1 MAKILQAHPRN
12 IERIVSLIAQNKLV
26 VIPYGKKER
35 RVFAIVGLANESI
48 VSRMKQIKD
57 RNASQGV
64 AISGIPDVA
73 PMVAELEKTPAL
85 VKAAKRLK
93 ITPQEVIE
101 RCFQVGGI
109 GLILVAQKWLP
120 KGSTMVN
127 EKGER
132 TVLVAG
138 EISDEKYDIFPKV
151 YRHLI
156 KQHNQV
162 MVGTSANIH
171 GEDTYHIMEQD
182 MAIDKLKN
190 HVDLFIWDKLKIGIF
205 PFFKH
210 LTSSTII
217 DLTGYKPKVVRWG
230 SIHPRRFKKIFPTLI
245 FESNNLKHYKGR
257 ERLYHVFFKNLLISL
272 KKVFRS

>member
-12 IERIVSLIAQNKLV
+12 IKKIASLIAQNKLV

-35 RVFAIVGLANESI
+35 RVFAMVGLANDSI
-48 VSRMKQIKD
+48 VARMKKIKS
-57 RNASQGV
+57 RHASQGV

-73 PMVAELEKTPAL
+73 PMVAELEKTTAL
-85 VKAAKRLK
+85 VKSAKRLK

-101 RCFQVGGI
+101 RCFQIGGI
-109 GLILVAQKWLP
+109 GLILIAQKWLP
-120 KGSTMVN
+120 KGTTMVN
-127 EKGER
+127 KKGER

-190 HVDLFIWDKLKIGIF
+190 HVDLFIYDKLTLGTL
-205 PFFKH
+205 PLFKH
-210 LTSSTII
+210 MTSTTII
-217 DLTGYKPKVVRWG
+217 DLTGSQPRVVRWG
-230 SIHPRRFKKIFPTLI
+230 SIHPRRFKKIFPGLI

-257 ERLYHVFFKNLLISL
+257 ERLYHVFL
-272 KKVFRS
+272 KKLIFS